1 MRAVPAKT
9 SFRLAGVSSLAIAVS
24 QMFGVT
30 PLIGAAH
37 AADPAPG
44 PGSSGPEQIVVS
56 ASKRLTKLQKTPIS
70 ITAITGAELQKRGIA
85 SVTAL
90 ARDVPG
96 VAIKTSGPGQTEFE
110 IRGLSSAGGSSPTV
124 GFYLDDT
131 PLTAPAAAQNGKV
144 VIDPNLYDLS
154 RIEVLRGPQ
163 GTLYGSGSEGGT
175 IRVLTNQPNLAGYQ
189 ASAQTTLSGTDGGGF
204 NHGENIMVNLP
215 LIPDVLSLRIVG
227 SEAYTSGWI
236 DRIVAGNF
244 PVATDDGLVRG
255 NVLASPVLADHHDV
269 NDEEQQGFRAALLYK
284 PNDQLTIT
292 PFIFFQQIHAN
303 GLSDFDSHPGTFAH
317 YEPFDIAEPFADRFF
332 IAGITANYKFDAFD
346 VTSST
351 SHWNR
356 GASITE
362 DESEQLQYAFGLPS
376 AYVAQGGVGP
386 AAITENDYTRQ
397 WSEEIRVTSSSDSA
411 FQWLV
416 GGFYSNFDSDY
427 DLVSIVPGAV
437 PLFGTSDLIEQ
448 TQPTHITQYAGFG
461 DLSYQITPQLKAD
474 VGLRY
479 YAYTTTVNTA
489 ISGIVSSTGSAAV
502 ANTVGS
508 ESNAGVNPKFNL
520 SYQATND
527 IMVYGTAA
535 KGFRPGGAN
544 QPVPVDTSNAVGA
557 ECLAALEALGKT
569 TAPAQYGPD
578 SVWSYEVGEKATLF
592 DRLTVN
598 GAIYYEDWHGVQ
610 QVIPLSCGFP
620 YTDNA
625 GNAAVYGGELEVR
638 AKLAQGLVLSGTAA
652 RTDAYLTENVRE
664 TGAHKGDPLQ
674 DIAPWTASAAL
685 SYNFPVTDSL
695 DMTLRGNYEFQG
707 TRIDA
712 TYYPMNHLPAYSL
725 VNLRAEL
732 AGGAWV
738 AALFANNVTNKKAY
752 LTDTTSLSLNLPT
765 FNRVATNQPLTIGI
779 DLSYRFR

>member
-1 MRAVPAKT
+1 MPAAPGKNRVRGAAFSCLT
-9 SFRLAGVSSLAIAVS
+9 MAVS
-24 QMFGVT
+24 QIFSIA
-30 PLIGAAH
+30 PLVSAAY
-37 AADPAPG
+37 AADTTAGAKP
-44 PGSSGPEQIVVS
+44 SGPEQIVVT

-70 ITAITGAELQKRGIA
+70 ITAITGAEIQKRGIT

-175 IRVLTNQPNLAGYQ
+175 IRVLTNQPNLAAYQ
-189 ASAQTTLSGTDGGGF
+189 ASVQTTLSGTDGGGL
-204 NHGENIMVNLP
+204 NHGENVMVNLP
-215 LIPDVLSLRIVG
+215 LIPDVLSLRLVG
-227 SEAYTSGWI
+227 SESYTSGWI
-236 DRIVAGNF
+236 DRIVVGDF
-244 PVATDDGLVRG
+244 PVSPGLVRG
-255 NVLASPVLADHHDV
+255 DALAAPILDQHHGV
-269 NDEEQQGFRAALLYK
+269 NDEELQGLRASLLYK

-292 PFIFFQQIHAN
+292 PFIFFQQIQSN
-303 GLSDFDSHPGTFAH
+303 GLSDFDSNPGTLAH
-317 YEPFDIAEPFADRFF
+317 YQPFDIAEPFADRFF
-332 IAGITANYKFDAFD
+332 IAGITANTKFDGFD

-356 GASITE
+356 GASITQ

-376 AYVAQGGVGP
+376 DTISGGGVGP
-386 AAITENDYTRQ
+386 ASITEHDYTRQ
-397 WSEEIRVTSSSDSA
+397 WSEEIRLTSATNSA

-427 DLVSIVPGAV
+427 DLISIVPGAV
-437 PLFGTSDLIEQ
+437 PLFGTADLIEQ

-461 DLSYQITPQLKAD
+461 DISYQITPKLKAD
-474 VGLRY
+474 AGLRY
-479 YAYTTTVNTA
+479 YAYTTTVDTT
-489 ISGIVSSTGSAAV
+489 ISGIVSSTGSSAV

-508 ESNAGVNPKFNL
+508 ESNSGVNPKFNL

-527 IMVYGTAA
+527 IMFYATAA

-544 QPVPVDTSNAVGA
+544 QPVPVNTSNAVGA

-569 TAPAQYGPD
+569 SAPAQYGPD
-578 SVWSYEVGEKATLF
+578 SVWSYEAGEKATLF

-598 GAIYYEDWHGVQ
+598 GAVYYEDWHGVQ

-625 GNAAVYGGELEVR
+625 GNAAVFGGELEVR
-638 AKLAQGLVLSGTAA
+638 AKLAEGLIFSGTAA

-674 DIAPWTASAAL
+674 DIAPWTASASL
-685 SYNFPVTDSL
+685 SYSFPVADGL
-695 DMTLRGNYEFQG
+695 DVTLRGNYEFQG

-712 TYYPMNHLPAYSL
+712 TYSPMNHLPAYSL
-725 VNLRAEL
+725 VNLRAEF
-732 AGGAWV
+732 GGGPWT
-738 AALFANNVTNKKAY
+738 AALFANNVTDKKAY
-752 LTDTTSLSLNLPT
+752 LTDTTSLSLNLPLY
-765 FNRVATNQPLTIGI
+765 NRVATNQPLTIGI
-779 DLSYRFR
+779 DLSYRFK

>member
-1 MRAVPAKT
+1 MRALDRQT
-9 SFRLAGVSSLAIAVS
+9 TRHAGVSTLAIALLQSVS
-24 QMFGVT
+24 ALVPGT
-30 PLIGAAH
+30 A
-37 AADPAPG
+37 AADPASTAGKP
-44 PGSSGPEQIVVS
+44 SGPEQIVVT

-70 ITAITGAELQKRGIA
+70 ITAITGAELQKKGIT

-175 IRVLTNQPNLAGYQ
+175 IRVLTNQPNLSAYQ
-189 ASAQTTLSGTDGGGF
+189 GSVQTTLSGTDGGGF
-204 NHGENIMVNLP
+204 NHGENVMVNVP
-215 LIPDVLSLRIVG
+215 VIPDVLSLRVVG
-227 SEAYTSGWI
+227 SESYTSGWI

-244 PVATDDGLVRG
+244 PIATEGGLARG
-255 NVLASPVLADHHDV
+255 NVLASPVLDDHRGV
-269 NDEEQQGFRAALLYK
+269 NDEELQGFRASLLYK

-292 PFIFFQQIHAN
+292 PFIFFQQIQAD
-303 GLSDFDSHPGTFAH
+303 GLSDIDSNPATLAH
-317 YEPFDIAEPFADRFF
+317 YQPFDIAEPFSDRFL
-332 IAGITANYKFDAFD
+332 IAGVTANYKFDAFD

-356 GASITE
+356 GSSITQ

-376 AYVAQGGVGP
+376 NYVSQGGVGP
-386 AAITENDYTRQ
+386 AFITENDYSRQ
-397 WSEEIRVTSSSDSA
+397 WSEEVRITSATNSA
-411 FQWLV
+411 LQWLI
-416 GGFYSNFDSDY
+416 GGFYSNFESDY
-427 DLVSIVPGAV
+427 DLISIVPGAAS
-437 PLFGTSDLIEQ
+437 LFGTSDLIEQ
-448 TQPTHITQYAGFG
+448 TQPTHITQYAGFA
-461 DLSYQITPQLKAD
+461 DLSYQITPKLKAD

-479 YAYTTTVNTA
+479 YSYTTTVDTT

-502 ANTVGS
+502 ANTSGS
-508 ESNAGVNPKFNL
+508 ESNQGVNPKFNL
-520 SYQATND
+520 SYQATNEV
-527 IMVYGTAA
+527 MVYATAA

-544 QPVPVDTSNAVGA
+544 QPVPVNTSNAVGA

-569 TAPAQYGPD
+569 DAPAGYGPD
-578 SVWSYEVGEKATLF
+578 SVWSYELGEKATLF
-592 DRLTVN
+592 DKVTLN
-598 GAIYYEDWHGVQ
+598 GAVYYEDWHGVQ

-625 GNAAVYGGELEVR
+625 GNAAVFGGELEIR
-638 AKLAQGLVLSGTAA
+638 ATLAQGLTLSGTAA
-652 RTDAYLTENVRE
+652 RTDAYLTEDVRE

-685 SYNFPVTDSL
+685 AYSFPLTDSL

-712 TYYPMNHLPAYSL
+712 TYYPMNHLPSYSL
-725 VNLRAEL
+725 VNLRAEI
-732 AGGAWV
+732 GGGPWT
-738 AALFANNVTNKKAY
+738 AALFANNVTNKRAY
-752 LTDTTSLSLNLPT
+752 LTDTTSLSLNLPIY
-765 FNRVATNQPLTIGI
+765 NRVATNQPLTVGV